1 MTALNSEHSATI
13 NSDPELQRHNR
24 TSYAL
29 NRLWYLSERRLR
41 RDPRGSWRRL
51 WLSQWRHDT
60 AHDTAHGTNPAR
72 DG

>member
-13 NSDPELQRHNR
+13 NSDPDLRRYNR

-29 NRLWYLSERRLR
+29 NRIWYLSECRLR
-41 RDPRGSWRRL
+41 RDPRGSWHRL
-51 WLSQWRHDT
+51 WLSQWRHDP
-60 AHDTAHGTNPAR
+60 DNGT